1 MVPEPEATAP
11 TPASARHPVLVC
23 AALRGELTP
32 WLRALRD
39 RRSLHCGPALLGL
52 VEGRLATRLLHVA
65 WFGVGASRAAAA
77 AEELAGRLCG
87 RTTERAQRVPAD
99 AAGAPTVYLVGLA
112 GGLDPALRVGETVWI
127 DGIDR
132 IDDLDAMDRSGP
144 RGLRSHGDR
153 IDGVELLEESGRN
166 DEPGRG
172 VAVGLAATGAPAP
185 SMLRAAAPLRGRAD
199 GRLATLTGPRPLASA
214 AEKARL
220 WDALERPLRALVDME
235 SHPFVDRLTAAGE
248 RVAVLRAVSDV
259 ADESLPAVLAAGFG
273 PGGLDAGRIA
283 RSAVLRPHSWSS
295 LARLSSRLRRGA
307 AALAAA
313 LHAELGVDP

>member
-144 RGLRSHGDR
+144 RGPRGHGDWIGR
-153 IDGVELLEESGRN
+153 VELLEESGRLA
-166 DEPGRG
+166 EPGRG
-172 VAVGLAATGAPAP
+172 VAANCHCAGGTLSASRRAYNSNVIGICSRYATG
-185 SMLRAAAPLRGRAD
+185 
-199 GRLATLTGPRPLASA
+199 
-214 AEKARL
+214 
-220 WDALERPLRALVDME
+220 
-235 SHPFVDRLTAAGE
+235 
-248 RVAVLRAVSDV
+248 
-259 ADESLPAVLAAGFG
+259 
-273 PGGLDAGRIA
+273 
-283 RSAVLRPHSWSS
+283 
-295 LARLSSRLRRGA
+295 SRYGTS
-307 AALAAA
+307 
-313 LHAELGVDP
+313 VM